1 MRVGANQYSDVSFTA
16 AGTAAKN
23 TDYPNMMFVPL
34 KTSSPIVMA
43 NPLAFSACP
52 ATANPLALPLVLAPP
67 AHLLLVPRLIAA
79 GCAKVP
85 ASEFVWYIFLL
96 LLFMFNIGSQ
106 YIQDDYIINDGLK
119 GMCSMTK

>member
-1 MRVGANQYSDVSFTA
+1 M
-16 AGTAAKN
+16 
-23 TDYPNMMFVPL
+23 
-34 KTSSPIVMA
+34 
-43 NPLAFSACP
+43 
-52 ATANPLALPLVLAPP
+52 
-67 AHLLLVPRLIAA
+67 AA

-96 LLFMFNIGSQ
+96 LLFMFNIENQ

>member
-1 MRVGANQYSDVSFTA
+1 MRCLSLFRRR
-16 AGTAAKN
+16 
-23 TDYPNMMFVPL
+23 PL
-34 KTSSPIVMA
+34 R
-43 NPLAFSACP
+43 
-52 ATANPLALPLVLAPP
+52 PP
-67 AHLLLVPRLIAA
+67 RCLLVPRLIAA